1 MSLPTAGTGG
11 EVSRFVLPPELEA
24 GSPPEARG
32 LARDEV
38 RLLVSFKE
46 KDGVAHARFTDLP
59 GFLRRGDLLVVND
72 SATLPAALVARRSDG
87 TEVALHLSTGLPA
100 GLWVVEPR
108 NVRVEAGEKLILPD
122 GASVSLLAAY
132 PESVRLWIAQ
142 LALPVSLGAYLARHG
157 RPIAY
162 RYASGPWPLDAY
174 QTVFARRP
182 GSAEMPSAG
191 RPFSQRVLRGLEKKG
206 VLIRPITLHTGVA
219 SLESH
224 ERPYEEWYDVPAA
237 TAEAVRRTVDEGGR
251 VIAIG
256 TTVVRAL
263 ESAIDASGQSIAARG
278 WTDLVISPEHSVRV
292 VHGLLTGFHEPE
304 ATHLHMLEAI
314 AGRAHVRRAYRAALD
329 GKYLWHEF
337 GDVHL
342 IL

>member
-59 GFLRRGDLLVVND
+59 RFLRRGDVLVVND
-72 SATLPAALVARRSDG
+72 SATLPAALVARRSDE
-87 TEVALHLSTGLPA
+87 TEVALHLSTRLPA
-100 GLWVVEPR
+100 GMWVVEPR
-108 NVRVEAGEKLILPD
+108 NARVEAGETLTLPS
-122 GASVSLLAAY
+122 GGSVSLLAAY
-132 PESVRLWIAQ
+132 PDSVRLWIAR
-142 LALPVSLGAYLARHG
+142 LSLPVPLDAYLARYG

-162 RYASGPWPLDAY
+162 RYSGGPWPLDAY
-174 QTVFARRP
+174 QTVFARHP

-191 RPFSQRVLRGLEKKG
+191 RPFSQRVLQALEKRG
-206 VLIRPITLHTGVA
+206 VLVRPITLHTGVA
-219 SLESH
+219 SQDSH
-224 ERPYEEWYDVPAA
+224 ERPYEEWYDVPVA

-263 ESAIDASGQSIAARG
+263 ESAIDPSGQSIAARG